1 MDPEVAPVV
10 VVQGDEL
17 PPAAAAEQL
26 PLIVESVLPGAVQ
39 VVQASLVD
47 ADEEEDVVVV
57 PPQGP
62 PLVRVASA
70 PPAQALEPAEGRREH
85 EGQPEHRRYRATQ
98 RVPITCAS
106 VLGSRVVG
114 QLEEREVVRALE
126 VREQED
132 SSGASV
138 LRLRLDRGWVSA
150 TGPGRLAFRGRE
162 ALLEPVV
169 AEPFPLTLRS
179 LFGEVMT
186 IDVHADMT
194 LHELKEAVFAR
205 QDEMHDFDSL
215 RVLLDGDPLEDEE
228 ATAEE
233 LGLSEQ
239 TMTLMFSA
247 QPPDEGRERR
257 LAREEERRVAA
268 DERQAA
274 EEAERA
280 RLARRE
286 ALKVM
291 ALDWGKFCC
300 AACAVTAVALAVVYA
315 TAGCGGLDCG
325 ANGQC
330 VGGLASAACACEGNF
345 IGELCQT
352 ECGCSGHGTQRS
364 IESARAAG
372 SCSAGSCTCTRNFIG
387 QFCETECPIDCGAHG
402 NLTGSIEAARE
413 ANSCSALSCAC
424 EGDHF
429 GQLCEY
435 QPWSSDSVPAQCA
448 AGMGSHG
455 VVYNGAAYR
464 TLDDAPPEGGSYGDP
479 NGGCQRIDYDW
490 GRGDNEPNYLPLP
503 PGYALA
509 APDADTI
516 AVVAAHGWSTRCA
529 VAADGTAWRSA
540 NYGSRAGGVCFSGHL
555 ASSGGSHTVTGCYW
569 NSRVLARCP

>member
-1 MDPEVAPVV
+1 MV

-17 PPAAAAEQL
+17 PAAAAAAAAEQL
-26 PLIVESVLPGAVQ
+26 PLIVESALLPGAVQ

-57 PPQGP
+57 PPQGL

-70 PPAQALEPAEGRREH
+70 PPAEVLEPAEGWREQ
-85 EGQPEHRRYRATQ
+85 EGQQPEHRRYRATE

-114 QLEEREVVRALE
+114 QLEEREVIRALE
-126 VREQED
+126 AREQED

-162 ALLEPVV
+162 ALLEPVA

-205 QDEMHDFDSL
+205 QDEMHELDSL
-215 RVLLDGDPLEDEE
+215 RLLHNNQPLEDEE

-247 QPPDEGRERR
+247 QPPGEGRERR
-257 LAREEERRVAA
+257 LAREEERRAA
-268 DERQAA
+268 AEEREAA

-291 ALDWGKFCC
+291 ALDWAKFCC
-300 AACAVTAVALAVVYA
+300 AACAVTGVVLAVVYA

-325 ANGQC
+325 VNGQC
-330 VGGLASAACACEGNF
+330 VGGLASAACACERNF
-345 IGELCQT
+345 IGEFCQY
-352 ECGCSGHGTQRS
+352 
-364 IESARAAG
+364 
-372 SCSAGSCTCTRNFIG
+372 
-387 QFCETECPIDCGAHG
+387 
-402 NLTGSIEAARE
+402 NLST
-413 ANSCSALSCAC
+413 
-424 EGDHF
+424 
-429 GQLCEY
+429 
-435 QPWSSDSVPAQCA
+435 VPPQCA

-464 TLDDAPPEGGSYGDP
+464 TLDDAPPEGGWEGDP
-479 NGGCQRIDYDW
+479 NGGCQRIDPW
-490 GRGDNEPNYLPLP
+490 TDNEQPNYLPLP

-509 APDADTI
+509 PPDADTI
-516 AVVAAHGWSTRCA
+516 AVIAAHGWSTGCA
-529 VAADGTAWRSA
+529 VTADGAGWASGDAYSWNTPGDRCGSG
-540 NYGSRAGGVCFSGHL
+540 NYL
-555 ASSGGSHTVTGCYW
+555 ASSGGSHTVAGC
-569 NSRVLARCP
+569 NMRVLARCP